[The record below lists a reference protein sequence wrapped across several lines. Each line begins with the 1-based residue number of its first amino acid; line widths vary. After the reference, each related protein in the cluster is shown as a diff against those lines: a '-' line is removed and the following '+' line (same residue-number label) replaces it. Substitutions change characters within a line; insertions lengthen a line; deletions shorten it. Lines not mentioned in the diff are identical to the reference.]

1 MRVTRFLRSQTLYN
15 ECALVT
21 ENELVEKRKLQREN
35 ICYFLLVK
43 IIYKG
48 ALTAGVEHPLP
59 TAVSSAL
66 ASICVCVQYNF
77 TY

>member
-1 MRVTRFLRSQTLYN
+1 MNGMPQIRANRFLRSQTLYY

-21 ENELVEKRKLQREN
+21 ENELVDKRKLQREN
-35 ICYFLLVK
+35 ILFLTCKNNLQ
-43 IIYKG
+43 G

-66 ASICVCVQYNF
+66 AS
-77 TY
+77 T